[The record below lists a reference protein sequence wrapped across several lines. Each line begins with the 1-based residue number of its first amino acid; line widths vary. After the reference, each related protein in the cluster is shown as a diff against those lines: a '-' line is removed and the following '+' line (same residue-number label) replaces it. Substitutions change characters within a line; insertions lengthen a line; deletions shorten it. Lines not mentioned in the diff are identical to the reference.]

1 MTYPTHDLVL
11 EVGKYM
17 ILYHLRCMTLGAQFI
32 KFYGHVYIIMYITTR
47 HMILTFRFQSTFV
60 IIRMSYLLSH
70 GQT

>member
-1 MTYPTHDLVL
+1 MTYSTHDPVL
-11 EVGKYM
+11 EVEKYM

-32 KFYGHVYIIMYITTR
+32 KFYGYVYTVMYITTR
-47 HMILTFRFQSTFV
+47 QMPLTFHFQSTFA